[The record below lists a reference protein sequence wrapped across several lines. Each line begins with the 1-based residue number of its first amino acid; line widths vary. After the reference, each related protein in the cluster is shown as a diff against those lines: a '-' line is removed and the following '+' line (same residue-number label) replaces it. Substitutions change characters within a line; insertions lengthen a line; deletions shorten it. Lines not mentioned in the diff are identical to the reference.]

1 MKDNNMSVFSII
13 IVGLTGILYFLMSI
27 SKHLSDNAMDKQA
40 LMDVYER
47 DKTDAEVNNMDNDA
61 VDHGLAKWVL
71 PDDKK

>member
-1 MKDNNMSVFSII
+1 MSVFSII

-47 DKTDAEVNNMDNDA
+47 DKTDAEVNNS
-61 VDHGLAKWVL
+61 GGR
-71 PDDKK
+71 